1 MRIKYFCIF
10 FFDNTPFFSYIC
22 AYNYA
27 LFTLI
32 PEAEGVKMQTMRTFR
47 LGEQP
52 PRSFFIKYINMKPT
66 ITRTIPRAIT
76 HNVLCIAIC
85 ACIVSAFISACAF
98 VPTASNFPRDKVRLG
113 MNTKEVRG
121 IMGKPFSEDTFLE
134 GEKRVDVLHYKEAV
148 RVKTQGFILTTSLR
162 FENDSLTAITQNEKM
177 VDEVTRESK
186 VQQ

>member
-1 MRIKYFCIF
+1 
-10 FFDNTPFFSYIC
+10 
-22 AYNYA
+22 
-27 LFTLI
+27 
-32 PEAEGVKMQTMRTFR
+32 MQTTRTFR
-47 LGEQP
+47 LGETTPEQVI
-52 PRSFFIKYINMKPT
+52 IKYINMKPT
-66 ITRTIPRAIT
+66 SAHTTHRAIT
-76 HNVLCIAIC
+76 HNVLCIALC

-162 FENDSLTAITQNEKM
+162 FENDSLTTITQNEKM
-177 VDEVTRESK
+177 VDEVTRENK
-186 VQQ
+186 VQ

>member
-1 MRIKYFCIF
+1 
-10 FFDNTPFFSYIC
+10 
-22 AYNYA
+22 
-27 LFTLI
+27 
-32 PEAEGVKMQTMRTFR
+32 
-47 LGEQP
+47 
-52 PRSFFIKYINMKPT
+52 
-66 ITRTIPRAIT
+66 
-76 HNVLCIAIC
+76 
-85 ACIVSAFISACAF
+85 

-121 IMGKPFSEDTFLE
+121 IMGKPFSEDTFAE

>member
-1 MRIKYFCIF
+1 
-10 FFDNTPFFSYIC
+10 
-22 AYNYA
+22 
-27 LFTLI
+27 
-32 PEAEGVKMQTMRTFR
+32 MQTFR
-47 LGEQP
+47 FGETTPKQV
-52 PRSFFIKYINMKPT
+52 FIKYINMKPT
-66 ITRTIPRAIT
+66 SAHTTHRAIT
-76 HNVLCIAIC
+76 RNVLYTTLC
-85 ACIVSAFISACAF
+85 ACIVSVFVLACAF

-177 VDEVTRESK
+177 VDEVTRENK

>member
-1 MRIKYFCIF
+1 MEK
-10 FFDNTPFFSYIC
+10 
-22 AYNYA
+22 
-27 LFTLI
+27 
-32 PEAEGVKMQTMRTFR
+32 
-47 LGEQP
+47 QP
-52 PRSFFIKYINMKPT
+52 QNKFFIKFINMKPT
-66 ITRTIPRAIT
+66 TAHTTHRAIT
-76 HNVLCIAIC
+76 RNVLCIALF
-85 ACIVSAFISACAF
+85 ACIVSVFISACAF

-121 IMGKPFSEDTFLE
+121 IMGKPFSEDMFLE

>member
-1 MRIKYFCIF
+1 M
-10 FFDNTPFFSYIC
+10 
-22 AYNYA
+22 
-27 LFTLI
+27 L
-32 PEAEGVKMQTMRTFR
+32 TMRLSRF
-47 LGEQP
+47 GETTPKQV
-52 PRSFFIKYINMKPT
+52 FIKYINMKPT
-66 ITRTIPRAIT
+66 
-76 HNVLCIAIC
+76 
-85 ACIVSAFISACAF
+85 
-98 VPTASNFPRDKVRLG
+98 SNFPRDKVRLG

>member
-1 MRIKYFCIF
+1 MEK
-10 FFDNTPFFSYIC
+10 
-22 AYNYA
+22 
-27 LFTLI
+27 
-32 PEAEGVKMQTMRTFR
+32 
-47 LGEQP
+47 QP
-52 PRSFFIKYINMKPT
+52 QNKFFIKFINMKPT
-66 ITRTIPRAIT
+66 SAHTTHCAITR
-76 HNVLCIAIC
+76 NVLYITLC
-85 ACIVSAFISACAF
+85 ACIVSVFVSACAF

-148 RVKTQGFILTTSLR
+148 RIKTQGFILTTSLR

-177 VDEVTRESK
+177 VDEVTRESR

>member
-1 MRIKYFCIF
+1 
-10 FFDNTPFFSYIC
+10 
-22 AYNYA
+22 
-27 LFTLI
+27 
-32 PEAEGVKMQTMRTFR
+32 MQTMQTFR

-52 PRSFFIKYINMKPT
+52 QNKFFIKYINMKPT
-66 ITRTIPRAIT
+66 ITRTTPRAIT
-76 HNVLCIAIC
+76 HNVLCIALC

-98 VPTASNFPRDKVRLG
+98 VPTASNFPRDKVQLG
-113 MNTKEVRG
+113 MNTREVRG
-121 IMGKPFSEDTFLE
+121 IMGKPFSEDTFVE

-186 VQQ
+186 VQ

>member
-1 MRIKYFCIF
+1 
-10 FFDNTPFFSYIC
+10 
-22 AYNYA
+22 
-27 LFTLI
+27 
-32 PEAEGVKMQTMRTFR
+32 
-47 LGEQP
+47 
-52 PRSFFIKYINMKPT
+52 MKPT
-66 ITRTIPRAIT
+66 SAHTTHRATTRI
-76 HNVLCIAIC
+76 VLCIALC
-85 ACIVSAFISACAF
+85 ACILSAFISACTF

>member
-1 MRIKYFCIF
+1 
-10 FFDNTPFFSYIC
+10 
-22 AYNYA
+22 
-27 LFTLI
+27 
-32 PEAEGVKMQTMRTFR
+32 
-47 LGEQP
+47 
-52 PRSFFIKYINMKPT
+52 MKPT
-66 ITRTIPRAIT
+66 SAHTTHRTVTR
-76 HNVLCIAIC
+76 NVLYTTLC

-177 VDEVTRESK
+177 VDEVTRENK